1 MTKLIWLTDLHLVD
15 PEQDWPAGVDPLAHL
30 RACLKEIEALHADA
44 DRIIISGDLI
54 QLNNTR
60 AYEVLRRE
68 IEPLRLPYR
77 LLAGNHDDRDA
88 LLSFFPE
95 VDRNDGFV
103 QYAEEIA
110 GARILYLDTLASDG
124 KHHGELCPT
133 RVEWIAGQFEA
144 VGDAPLLIFLH
155 HPPCSIG
162 VPALDRLKLQD
173 TAPLADLLR
182 MRRGL
187 THLFCGHVHRNVSG
201 LWAGHPFAA
210 LKSTHVQFDL
220 DMTGDKLVRSTEPPG
235 FAVIHFA
242 NEQITVNY
250 RDIPTGTVSRHST

>member
-155 HPPCSIG
+155 HPHAASVFPRLIG
-162 VPALDRLKLQD
+162 
-173 TAPLADLLR
+173 
-182 MRRGL
+182 
-187 THLFCGHVHRNVSG
+187 
-201 LWAGHPFAA
+201 
-210 LKSTHVQFDL
+210 
-220 DMTGDKLVRSTEPPG
+220 
-235 FAVIHFA
+235 
-242 NEQITVNY
+242 
-250 RDIPTGTVSRHST
+250 